1 MNEHVATRTVG
12 ELVAAD
18 FRAAA
23 VFEQF
28 GIDFCCS
35 GRRTLDEACRA
46 AAADP
51 DSRGSRSERA
61 AAARSTPTTTRH
73 DGRFPG

>member
-1 MNEHVATRTVG
+1 MHEPVERETVG
-12 ELVAAD
+12 DSWPRD

-23 VFEQF
+23 IFEQF

-35 GRRTLDEACRA
+35 GRRTLADACRA

-51 DSRGSRSERA
+51 R
-61 AAARSTPTTTRH
+61 
-73 DGRFPG
+73 

>member
-1 MNEHVATRTVG
+1 MNEQLATRTVG
-12 ELVAAD
+12 EVVAAD

-28 GIDFCCS
+28 GIDFCCG
-35 GRRTLDEACRA
+35 GRRTLDDACRA

-51 DSRGSRSERA
+51 DAVVHALEA
-61 AAARSTPTTTRH
+61 LPPAIEQTTTWR